1 MFRRLHRFRD
11 VFVGSF
17 TGSRRRRVKKKIE
30 STLRSVTEERSCDK
44 RIENE
49 RAYATL
55 SGLAIGDALGMPT
68 QSLTREE
75 IVAQFEAILTTFHA
89 SRPDHPFAP
98 GLAAGTITDDT
109 EQALILAE
117 ELLTSSEK
125 FDVRHF
131 ARRLVRWEQDVRQR
145 GLLDLLGPST
155 KLALVNIESGMD
167 PVESGRSGTTNG
179 AAMRIAPV
187 GIISSSADVDAL
199 VNRVIEVSALTH
211 NTAVALSAAAAV
223 AATISAGIDGASLD
237 DALAVALKAA
247 RVVETKFGASGAGLV
262 GERIQRA
269 VAIGRRLTG
278 AALIE
283 AIGTDIGTSL
293 ASEESVPAAFAVLV
307 SNRDDGWMACRVAAS
322 LGGDTDTIG
331 AMTGAMSGA
340 LRGRHAFPSWAVEK
354 VERTNHLDLASVARE
369 LLLARR

>member
-1 MFRRLHRFRD
+1 MFHRVHRFRD
-11 VFVGSF
+11 VFIGLF
-17 TGSRRRRVKKKIE
+17 IGSRRRRVKKNIE
-30 STLRSVTEERSCDK
+30 STLRTVTEDRSCDK

-49 RAYATL
+49 RAYAAL

-75 IVAQFEAILTTFHA
+75 IVAQFEVILTTFHT

-117 ELLTSSEK
+117 ELLASSEK
-125 FDVRHF
+125 FDVRHY

-155 KLALVNIESGMD
+155 KLALVNIESGVD
-167 PVESGRSGTTNG
+167 PAVSGRSGTTNG

-187 GIISSSADVDAL
+187 GIISSSADVDA

-211 NTAVALSAAAAV
+211 NTAVALSGAAV

-237 DALAVALKAA
+237 DALAVALKGPKWSK
-247 RVVETKFGASGAGLV
+247 RSSGQVVQAS
-262 GERIQRA
+262 
-269 VAIGRRLTG
+269 
-278 AALIE
+278 
-283 AIGTDIGTSL
+283 S
-293 ASEESVPAAFAVLV
+293 ASA
-307 SNRDDGWMACRVAAS
+307 SNRLS
-322 LGGDTDTIG
+322 Q
-331 AMTGAMSGA
+331 
-340 LRGRHAFPSWAVEK
+340 
-354 VERTNHLDLASVARE
+354 
-369 LLLARR
+369 